1 MSFTLNDTGKLILLN
16 VATQVGYTCIA
27 NSQGL
32 SFMFIMI
39 ENNSLRLI

>member
-16 VATQVGYTCIA
+16 VATQVGYIA

-39 ENNSLRLI
+39 ENNSLSLI